1 MDVSIKNELGN
12 NSIKVF
18 QMSKDKNK
26 HRSFNEITS
35 LLSKFLKSINL
46 FSKTEKCPHESVIN
60 QSKISK
66 DIPESVRVSPDNKF
80 EKNILT
86 FLAHLT

>member
-1 MDVSIKNELGN
+1 
-12 NSIKVF
+12 
-18 QMSKDKNK
+18 MSKDKNK

-46 FSKTEKCPHESVIN
+46 FSKTEKCPYKSVKN
-60 QSKISK
+60 QSKITK
-66 DIPESVRVSPDNKF
+66 DIPEIVRVSPKDKF

-86 FLAHLT
+86 FLTHLAYSTYPDKVVHLWG

>member
-18 QMSKDKNK
+18 QMAKDKIK
-26 HRSFNEITS
+26 HRSINKITS
-35 LLSKFLKSINL
+35 LLSKFLKIINL
-46 FSKTEKCPHESVIN
+46 FSKAQKRPHKSVK
-60 QSKISK
+60 SHLKITK
-66 DIPESVRVSPDNKF
+66 DTPESVRVSPNNKF

-86 FLAHLT
+86 FLSHLT